1 MNTNDN
7 ALKSLI
13 DTENFKDAL
22 LASLYSQV
30 EFLRT
35 QIVEK
40 DLLIRS
46 LIIKESDIFNYESSR
61 NVEVKNMV
69 ISNCRD
75 VNVNESDDNIL
86 DNVNSTSPN
95 KDRTTNL
102 NETGDTDD
110 ELGDDTDDTELGD
123 NTDDDVFF
131 NRLYNEYMQC
141 RNEELERQLKD
152 VREQQHNLF

>member
-1 MNTNDN
+1 MNINDN

-13 DTENFKDAL
+13 DTAHLKESF

-61 NVEVKNMV
+61 NVEVKNCVM
-69 ISNCRD
+69 
-75 VNVNESDDNIL
+75 
-86 DNVNSTSPN
+86 
-95 KDRTTNL
+95 
-102 NETGDTDD
+102 
-110 ELGDDTDDTELGD
+110 
-123 NTDDDVFF
+123 
-131 NRLYNEYMQC
+131 
-141 RNEELERQLKD
+141 
-152 VREQQHNLF
+152 